1 MAQDQ
6 SDWVSLRRAADMLGV
21 HPATVRN
28 WADRGELA
36 SRRTP
41 GGHRRFRRSDL
52 EYLAKTRTPDDIQPA
67 EVQIIIQ
74 NALGR
79 TRMEV
84 GDGTLDNVPWYNAMS
99 EQTHAEMR
107 TYGRRL
113 LDALRKFLADDAPDT
128 GLAEAIRLGKEY
140 ASVLTN
146 DGLTLPQ
153 ALRGFFYF
161 SEFVHSAILSWTEI
175 HNPHNP
181 TEWSTLLRPVQNFMN
196 VMLLSLV
203 EYYEEE

>member
-52 EYLAKTRTPDDIQPA
+52 EYLAKTHHPDEIQPA
-67 EVQIIIQ
+67 EVQLIIQ

-84 GDGTLDNVPWYNAMS
+84 GDGMLDDVPWYTAMS
-99 EQTHAEMR
+99 DKTRAEMR
-107 TYGRRL
+107 THGRSL
-113 LDALRKFLADDAPDT
+113 LDALRKFLADDAPDE
-128 GLAEAIRLGKEY
+128 GLSEAIRLGKEY
-140 ASVLTN
+140 ASALTD

-161 SEFVHSAILSWTEI
+161 SEFVNSAILSWSEI
-175 HNPHNP
+175 NTPHS
-181 TEWSTLLRPVQNFMN
+181 TSEWATLLRPVQNFMN

>member
-52 EYLAKTRTPDDIQPA
+52 EYLAKTRHPDEIQPA

-99 EQTHAEMR
+99 AQTRAEMR
-107 TYGRRL
+107 TYGRTL
-113 LDALRKFLADDAPDT
+113 LDALRKFLADDAPDE

-140 ASVLTN
+140 AIALIK

-153 ALRGFFYF
+153 ALRGFFHF
-161 SEFVHSAILSWTEI
+161 SELVYDSILSWSEVST
-175 HNPHNP
+175 PHS
-181 TEWSTLLRPVQNFMN
+181 TSEWATIVRPVQNFMN

>member
-52 EYLAKTRTPDDIQPA
+52 EYLAKTRHPDEIQPA
-67 EVQIIIQ
+67 EVQLIIQ

-84 GDGTLDNVPWYNAMS
+84 GDSTLDDVPWYAAMGDK
-99 EQTHAEMR
+99 TRAEMR
-107 TYGRRL
+107 TYGRNL
-113 LDALRKFLADDAPDT
+113 LDALRKFLADDAPDE
-128 GLAEAIRLGKEY
+128 GLSEAIRLGKEY
-140 ASVLTN
+140 ASVLTD

-161 SEFVHSAILSWTEI
+161 SEFVHNAILSWSEI
-175 HNPHNP
+175 NTPHN
-181 TEWSTLLRPVQNFMN
+181 TSEWTVLLRPVQNFMN